1 MNKTVK
7 KVFLLIGLLVLIFLI
22 WQIVFN
28 DGGIVK
34 TVYNAM
40 ASGINGQ
47 WAKVAGNGK
56 KLVPEWN
63 DTNATQDANGKGF
76 TMKTKDH

>member
-40 ASGINGQ
+40 ASGINRQ
-47 WAKVAGNGK
+47 WKKVSGSDV
-56 KLVPEWN
+56 LIPVWD
-63 DTNATQDANGKGF
+63 DTNATKDANGRGF
-76 TMKTKDH
+76 TMNTKDH